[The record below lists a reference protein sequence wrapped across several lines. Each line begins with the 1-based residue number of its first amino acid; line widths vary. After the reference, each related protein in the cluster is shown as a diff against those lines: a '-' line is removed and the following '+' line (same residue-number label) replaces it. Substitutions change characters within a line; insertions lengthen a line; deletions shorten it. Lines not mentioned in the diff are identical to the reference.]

1 MTPRA
6 AAQWLL
12 TTLEPASLGA
22 AAVFLVAAITTGTT
36 TWITYGLLALTV
48 SMLSGTDAADIL
60 ETATDED
67 AAEEAAPAA
76 PPVTP
81 QRPTG
86 RRTDFKLVA

>member
-22 AAVFLVAAITTGTT
+22 AVVFLVAAITTGTT

-48 SMLSGTDAADIL
+48 GMLSGTAADIL
-60 ETATDED
+60 EPTEDED
-67 AAEEAAPAA
+67 AEE
-76 PPVTP
+76 T
-81 QRPTG
+81 
-86 RRTDFKLVA
+86 